1 VADAAADAGEE
12 GSKGDPM
19 FYKLML
25 TGIFAATLVLAQ
37 GRGGGMGGDEGGGG
51 GGGSRGGSEGGGS
64 IQMPRVVSRMDQIS
78 EALKL
83 NKEQKKEVKSILDE
97 GQKEAAPV
105 RDQLVKSQ
113 LAIGEAIQ
121 AGKGD
126 DDLKPLINS
135 SAALEAQMAGI
146 ELSSFAKIYK
156 LLDKEQMPQTRGV
169 FPMMKGIFSG
179 KNWNN
184 PE

>member
-1 VADAAADAGEE
+1 
-12 GSKGDPM
+12 M
-19 FYKLML
+19 FYKLLL
-25 TGIFAATLVLAQ
+25 TGVFAATLVLAQ
-37 GRGGGMGGDEGGGG
+37 GRGGGMGGGGDEGGGTG
-51 GGGSRGGSEGGGS
+51 GGTAGGMRAGGEVGG

-83 NKEQKKEVKSILDE
+83 NKEQKKGVKSILDE

-105 RDQLVKSQ
+105 RDQLMKSQ

-121 AGKGD
+121 GGKSQ
-126 DDLKPLINS
+126 DDLKPLVNS
-135 SAALEAQMAGI
+135 AAALEAQMAGI
-146 ELSSFAKIYK
+146 ELSAFAKIYK